1 MLSFHKPFGFYHWLG
16 VSWLLHCGLILPC
29 VLIGLYT
36 PSCQNHGKLVI
47 ELFGMVADR
56 QQEARME
63 KVMPP
68 PRKVPQLIPQMP
80 KKASEAHET
89 VAADMPVYEEK
100 IDETPVPDPSPVVA
114 VADEAVER
122 QRQQSIAHENQDAD
136 KTREYL
142 ARLGKRLQANL
153 VYPEEMRKKG
163 MEGVSWISFTI
174 MQSGEIREGS
184 LRVHK
189 SSGHAV
195 FDSGAL
201 KTARVSAPF
210 EKPPKELTISIGV
223 SFDVMT
229 ARSQTAS
236 VKINQASA
244 N

>member
-1 MLSFHKPFGFYHWLG
+1 MLSCHKPLGFYHWLG

-29 VLIGLYT
+29 VLIGLYN
-36 PSCQNHGKLVI
+36 PSHQNHSKLVI

-63 KVMPP
+63 KVIPP
-68 PRKVPQLIPQMP
+68 PRKVPQIIPQMP

-122 QRQQSIAHENQDAD
+122 QRQQSIAHEKQDAD

-153 VYPEEMRKKG
+153 VYPKEMRKSG
-163 MEGVSWISFTI
+163 IEGISTITFTI
-174 MQSGEIREGS
+174 MESGDIRGNS
-184 LRVHK
+184 LRVKK
-189 SSGHAV
+189 SSGYSELDAN
-195 FDSGAL
+195 AL
-201 KTARVSAPF
+201 KSALVSAPF
-210 EKPPKELTISIGV
+210 EKPPKELNVSIAV
-223 SFDVMT
+223 AFT
-229 ARSQTAS
+229 R
-236 VKINQASA
+236 KI
-244 N
+244 

>member
-1 MLSFHKPFGFYHWLG
+1 MLSCHKPFGFYHWLG

-29 VLIGLYT
+29 VLIGLYN
-36 PSCQNHGKLVI
+36 PSHQNHSKLVI

-68 PRKVPQLIPQMP
+68 PRKVPQLLPQMP

-153 VYPEEMRKKG
+153 VYPKEMRKSG
-163 MEGVSWISFTI
+163 IEGISTITFTI
-174 MQSGEIREGS
+174 MESGDIRGNS
-184 LRVHK
+184 LRVKK
-189 SSGHAV
+189 SSGYSELDAN
-195 FDSGAL
+195 AL
-201 KTARVSAPF
+201 KSALASAPF
-210 EKPPKELTISIGV
+210 EKPPKELNVSIAV
-223 SFDVMT
+223 AFT
-229 ARSQTAS
+229 R
-236 VKINQASA
+236 KI
-244 N
+244 

>member
-1 MLSFHKPFGFYHWLG
+1 MLSCHKPLGFYHWLG

-29 VLIGLYT
+29 VLIGLYN
-36 PSCQNHGKLVI
+36 PSHQNHSKLVI

-68 PRKVPQLIPQMP
+68 PRKVPQLLPQMP

-153 VYPEEMRKKG
+153 VYPKEMRKSG
-163 MEGVSWISFTI
+163 IEGISTITFTI
-174 MQSGEIREGS
+174 MESGDIRGNS
-184 LRVHK
+184 LRVKK
-189 SSGHAV
+189 SSGYSELDAN
-195 FDSGAL
+195 AL
-201 KTARVSAPF
+201 KSALVSAPF
-210 EKPPKELTISIGV
+210 EKPPKELNVSIAV
-223 SFDVMT
+223 AFT
-229 ARSQTAS
+229 R
-236 VKINQASA
+236 KI
-244 N
+244 

>member
-1 MLSFHKPFGFYHWLG
+1 MLSCHKPLGFYHWLG

-153 VYPEEMRKKG
+153 VYPKEMRKSG
-163 MEGVSWISFTI
+163 IEGISTITFTI
-174 MQSGEIREGS
+174 MESGDIRGNS
-184 LRVHK
+184 LRVKK
-189 SSGHAV
+189 SSGYSELDAN
-195 FDSGAL
+195 AL
-201 KTARVSAPF
+201 KSALVSAPF
-210 EKPPKELTISIGV
+210 EKPPKELNVSIAV
-223 SFDVMT
+223 AFT
-229 ARSQTAS
+229 R
-236 VKINQASA
+236 KI
-244 N
+244 

>member
-1 MLSFHKPFGFYHWLG
+1 MLSCHKPFGFYHWLG

-63 KVMPP
+63 KVIPP
-68 PRKVPQLIPQMP
+68 HRKVPQIIPQMP

-153 VYPEEMRKKG
+153 VYPKEMRKSG
-163 MEGVSWISFTI
+163 IEGISTITFTI
-174 MQSGEIREGS
+174 MESGDIRGNS
-184 LRVHK
+184 LRVKK
-189 SSGHAV
+189 SSGYSELDAN
-195 FDSGAL
+195 AL
-201 KTARVSAPF
+201 KSALASAPF
-210 EKPPKELTISIGV
+210 EKPPKELNVSIAV
-223 SFDVMT
+223 AFT
-229 ARSQTAS
+229 R
-236 VKINQASA
+236 KI
-244 N
+244 

>member
-1 MLSFHKPFGFYHWLG
+1 MLSCHKPLGFYHWLG

-29 VLIGLYT
+29 VLIGLYN
-36 PSCQNHGKLVI
+36 PSHQNHSKLVI

-122 QRQQSIAHENQDAD
+122 QRQQSIAHEKQDAD

-142 ARLGKRLQANL
+142 ERLGKRLQANL
-153 VYPEEMRKKG
+153 VYPKEMRKSG
-163 MEGVSWISFTI
+163 IEGISTITFTI
-174 MQSGEIREGS
+174 MESGDIRGNS
-184 LRVHK
+184 LRVKK
-189 SSGHAV
+189 SSGYSELDAN
-195 FDSGAL
+195 AL
-201 KTARVSAPF
+201 KSALASAPF
-210 EKPPKELTISIGV
+210 EKPPKELNVSIAV
-223 SFDVMT
+223 AFT
-229 ARSQTAS
+229 R
-236 VKINQASA
+236 KI
-244 N
+244 

>member
-1 MLSFHKPFGFYHWLG
+1 MLSCHKPLGFYHWLG

-29 VLIGLYT
+29 VLIGLYN
-36 PSCQNHGKLVI
+36 PSHQNHSKLVI

-136 KTREYL
+136 KTRE
-142 ARLGKRLQANL
+142 
-153 VYPEEMRKKG
+153 
-163 MEGVSWISFTI
+163 
-174 MQSGEIREGS
+174 
-184 LRVHK
+184 
-189 SSGHAV
+189 
-195 FDSGAL
+195 
-201 KTARVSAPF
+201 
-210 EKPPKELTISIGV
+210 
-223 SFDVMT
+223 
-229 ARSQTAS
+229 
-236 VKINQASA
+236 
-244 N
+244 

>member
-1 MLSFHKPFGFYHWLG
+1 MHYYRKPFNFCQWLA
-16 VSWLLHCGLILPC
+16 VSWLLHCGLILPL
-29 VLIGLYT
+29 VLIGLYS
-36 PSCQNHGKLVI
+36 PAYVNHDKLVI
-47 ELFGMVADR
+47 ELFGMIADR
-56 QQEARME
+56 QQEARTE
-63 KVMPP
+63 KTVAP
-68 PRKVPQLIPQMP
+68 PRKVPQILPRLP
-80 KKASEAHET
+80 KKAPDRYET
-89 VAADMPVYEEK
+89 VAADIPVNEEQ
-100 IDETPVPDPSPVVA
+100 IDETPIAEPMPVVSTA
-114 VADEAVER
+114 NKREELQV
-122 QRQQSIAHENQDAD
+122 QQSIAHEDQDAD
-136 KTREYL
+136 KTRAYL
-142 ARLGKRLQANL
+142 ARLSKRLQSNL

>member
-1 MLSFHKPFGFYHWLG
+1 MLFCHKRFGFYHWLG

-29 VLIGLYT
+29 ILVGLHT
-36 PSCQNHGKLVI
+36 PSYQNHNKLVI
-47 ELFGMVADR
+47 ELFGMIADR

-63 KVMPP
+63 KVIPP
-68 PRKVPQLIPQMP
+68 PRKVPQLLPQMP
-80 KKASEAHET
+80 RKAPDRYET
-89 VAADMPVYEEK
+89 VAADMAVYEEE
-100 IDETPVPDPSPVVA
+100 IDEKEVA
-114 VADEAVER
+114 EAVPVDSVSDRIEDS
-122 QRQQSIAHENQDAD
+122 QIQQSIVHEDQDKD
-136 KTREYL
+136 KTRAYL
-142 ARLGKRLQANL
+142 ARLSKRLQSNL

-195 FDSGAL
+195 FDSGAV
-201 KTARVSAPF
+201 KSARVSAPF

-223 SFDVMT
+223 SFDVKT

-236 VKINQASA
+236 AKINQASA

>member
-29 VLIGLYT
+29 VLIGLYN
-36 PSCQNHGKLVI
+36 PSHQNHSKLVI

-68 PRKVPQLIPQMP
+68 PRKVPQLLPQMP

-153 VYPEEMRKKG
+153 VYPKEMRKSG
-163 MEGVSWISFTI
+163 IEGISTITFTI
-174 MQSGEIREGS
+174 MESGDIRGNS
-184 LRVHK
+184 LRVKK
-189 SSGHAV
+189 SSGYSELDAN
-195 FDSGAL
+195 AL
-201 KTARVSAPF
+201 KSALASAPF
-210 EKPPKELTISIGV
+210 EKPPKELNVSIAV
-223 SFDVMT
+223 AFT
-229 ARSQTAS
+229 R
-236 VKINQASA
+236 KI
-244 N
+244 

>member
-1 MLSFHKPFGFYHWLG
+1 MLSCHKPLGFYHWLG

-29 VLIGLYT
+29 VLIGLYN
-36 PSCQNHGKLVI
+36 PSHQNHSKLVI

-63 KVMPP
+63 KVIPP

-80 KKASEAHET
+80 SKASEANET

-122 QRQQSIAHENQDAD
+122 QRQQSIAHEKQDAD

-153 VYPEEMRKKG
+153 VYPKEMRKSG
-163 MEGVSWISFTI
+163 IEGISTITFTI
-174 MQSGEIREGS
+174 MESGDIRGNS
-184 LRVHK
+184 LRVKK
-189 SSGHAV
+189 SSGYSELDAN
-195 FDSGAL
+195 AL
-201 KTARVSAPF
+201 KSALASAPF
-210 EKPPKELTISIGV
+210 EKPPKELNVSIAV
-223 SFDVMT
+223 AFT
-229 ARSQTAS
+229 R
-236 VKINQASA
+236 KI
-244 N
+244 

>member
-1 MLSFHKPFGFYHWLG
+1 MLSCHKPFGFYHWLG

-29 VLIGLYT
+29 VLIGLYN
-36 PSCQNHGKLVI
+36 PSHQNHSKLVI

-63 KVMPP
+63 KVIPP

-153 VYPEEMRKKG
+153 VYPKEMRKSG
-163 MEGVSWISFTI
+163 IEGISTITFTI
-174 MQSGEIREGS
+174 MESGDIRGNS
-184 LRVHK
+184 LRVKK
-189 SSGHAV
+189 SSGYSELDAN
-195 FDSGAL
+195 AL
-201 KTARVSAPF
+201 KSALASAPF
-210 EKPPKELTISIGV
+210 EKPPKELNVSIAV
-223 SFDVMT
+223 AFT
-229 ARSQTAS
+229 R
-236 VKINQASA
+236 KI
-244 N
+244 

>member
-1 MLSFHKPFGFYHWLG
+1 MLSCHKPLGFYHWLG

-122 QRQQSIAHENQDAD
+122 QRQQSIAHEKQDAD

-153 VYPEEMRKKG
+153 VYPKEMRKSG
-163 MEGVSWISFTI
+163 IEGISTITFTI
-174 MQSGEIREGS
+174 MESGDIRGNS
-184 LRVHK
+184 LRVKK
-189 SSGHAV
+189 SSGYSELDAN
-195 FDSGAL
+195 AL
-201 KTARVSAPF
+201 KSALASAPF
-210 EKPPKELTISIGV
+210 EKPPKELNVSIAV
-223 SFDVMT
+223 AFT
-229 ARSQTAS
+229 R
-236 VKINQASA
+236 KI
-244 N
+244 

>member
-1 MLSFHKPFGFYHWLG
+1 MLSCHKPLGFYHWLG

-29 VLIGLYT
+29 VLIGLYN
-36 PSCQNHGKLVI
+36 PSHQNHSKLVI

-122 QRQQSIAHENQDAD
+122 QRQQSIAHEKQDAD

-142 ARLGKRLQANL
+142 ERLGKRLQANL
-153 VYPEEMRKKG
+153 VYPEEMRRKG

-195 FDSGAL
+195 FDSGAV
-201 KTARVSAPF
+201 KSARVSAPF
-210 EKPPKELTISIGV
+210 EKPPKELSVNIGV
-223 SFDVMT
+223 SFDVKT
-229 ARSQTAS
+229 ARAQRVSL
-236 VKINQASA
+236 N
-244 N
+244 